1 MSHRNESP
9 ECLFRL
15 TKQSFISDTFTVSLF
30 FLPISFF
37 LSLFLDTYHR
47 NPLLEEACFP
57 DETLLMTRA
66 NGRISMYY
74 ESSEALWNDD
84 ETF

>member
-9 ECLFRL
+9 ECD
-15 TKQSFISDTFTVSLF
+15 QSFISDTFTVSFFF
-30 FLPISFF
+30 FLPFSFF

>member
-1 MSHRNESP
+1 MFLMTER
-9 ECLFRL
+9 
-15 TKQSFISDTFTVSLF
+15 SFISDTFTVSLF
-30 FLPISFF
+30 FLYFFFFF